1 MLGKVLLCVFLVGG
15 VHSSSSLPG
24 NNHIKLGVVMD
35 EYWITKYGSE
45 ADQIEGGVTTAVDT
59 VNAEYLKHAE
69 MSVVWLGLE
78 VDSQEGNRCYVIFLP
93 NFNNSARKVALAF
106 LCCKDTVDLLI

>member
-1 MLGKVLLCVFLVGG
+1 MLGKVLLCLFLVGG
-15 VHSSSSLPG
+15 VHSSSSLPE

-45 ADQIEGGVTTAVDT
+45 ADQIEERVTTAVDT

-69 MSVVWLGLE
+69 MSVVWLGLD
-78 VDSQEGNRCYVIFLP
+78 VDSQEGNRCYFTYFQYFCKKRSSCIP
-93 NFNNSARKVALAF
+93 ALYSHS
-106 LCCKDTVDLLI
+106 